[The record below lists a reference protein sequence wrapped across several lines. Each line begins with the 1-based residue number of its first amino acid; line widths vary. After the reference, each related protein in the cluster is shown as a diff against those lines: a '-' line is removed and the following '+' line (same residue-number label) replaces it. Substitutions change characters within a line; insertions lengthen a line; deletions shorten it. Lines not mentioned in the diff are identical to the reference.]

1 MATDDE
7 DDDVDDAVDDDD
19 ADDGDDGDDDDD
31 DDADDDDGADND
43 ALHPGIDKPNCLKKK
58 IWRPTHPHE
67 APPRK

>member
-19 ADDGDDGDDDDD
+19 ADDGDDGDDDD